1 MYIARFDNND
11 KNKVQSI
18 EEHLLNCKSF
28 VNKNCDIDDF
38 KSICELTALL
48 HDLGKYSKEFQVYI
62 EQQRSNPEKGS
73 SKVTHSVQGAILLTE
88 LLKERTNGII
98 RSQQF
103 LIEMIRIAVLSHHGL
118 RDAIVWDANGNQMVS
133 SYKTMRDRYN
143 GKNPKGFLEVR
154 SASSDFIP
162 KIRSLFENGSKAI
175 VSILKEILSITNPKS
190 KDSPQQFGLLS
201 FYQGLLARYNLS
213 LLIDADRTDAASFE
227 NENINRF
234 SDPEPWDVILKQWES
249 LRDNLESSLER
260 NDVVSPV
267 DIFRR
272 EISEMCSA
280 AANKEIGIFRLSAP
294 TGSGKTRSALRFAVN
309 HAIANKL
316 KRIVYVA
323 PFNSILEQ
331 NADVIRNFLDNK
343 NLLLEHHCNYT
354 SKEKESSDGEE
365 LDRYSYLTQSWDA
378 RIVATSAVQFLEALF
393 SSDSNAIRHFH
404 SLANSVIIFDE
415 IQSLPIRCTELFNL
429 AVNFLTS
436 ICKSSVVL
444 CSATQ
449 PPIDNLKQN
458 CLKRVDDIISDS
470 DFNKYYKAFKRTKF
484 INITKLGGYIIDEL
498 VELILEKVEDI
509 QDCNSVLI
517 IVNTKS
523 NAKTL
528 FQELKKHNDNLS
540 RELQFERLFHL
551 STNMCPKHR
560 KEVLNEIKRFH
571 SANKRFICVST
582 QLIEAGVDIS
592 FPVVFRALAGL
603 DSIIQAAGRCNR
615 NAEREEGLVYI
626 FNISQ
631 TEEKVASIEDIK
643 YGQAVM
649 HGLLNEYRNNP
660 QSFDNDL
667 SSPQALGYYYRKYYI
682 ERQNDTAFNVPELN
696 TTLVDLLSDNSKFDK
711 PKERAFMRQAFKT
724 AGDKFEVISEA
735 GKISLIVPYDENSL
749 DLLHKLKMIDCRP
762 KDILRQLQQ
771 YTISVSESVF
781 KQLLSSGAID
791 TKAVEG
797 LFILN
802 DLYYDKDLGL
812 LNNTGDIFI

>member
-11 KNKVQSI
+11 KNKVQLL
-18 EEHLLNCKSF
+18 EEHLLNCENF
-28 VNKNCDIDDF
+28 VNENCEIGDF
-38 KSICELTALL
+38 NSICELTAFL
-48 HDLGKYSKEFQVYI
+48 HDLGKYSTEFQTYI

-73 SKVTHSVQGAILLTE
+73 SKVTHSVQGAMLLTE

-98 RSQQF
+98 RKHQLF
-103 LIEMIRIAVLSHHGL
+103 LIEMIRIAVISHHGL
-118 RDAIVWDANGNQMVS
+118 RDAIDKQMIS
-133 SYKTMRDRYN
+133 SYKAMKDRYISANPN
-143 GKNPKGFLEVR
+143 GFSEVR
-154 SASSDFIP
+154 SASAVYIP
-162 KIRSLFENGSKAI
+162 KILSLFENGSKDI
-175 VSILKEILSITNPKS
+175 ESLSNEIEVITNS
-190 KDSPQQFGLLS
+190 EAYPQQFGQPS
-201 FYQGLLARYNLS
+201 FYKGLLARYNLS

-227 NENINRF
+227 NENISRL

-267 DIFRR
+267 DCFRR

-280 AANKEIGIFRLSAP
+280 AANNKNGIFRLSAP
-294 TGSGKTRSALRFAVN
+294 TGSGKTRSALRFAAN
-309 HAIANKL
+309 HAIANTL

-378 RIVATSAVQFLEALF
+378 RIIATSAVQFLEALF
-393 SSDSNAIRHFH
+393 SSDSSAIRHFH
-404 SLANSVIIFDE
+404 SLVNSVIIFDE

-449 PPIDNLKQN
+449 PPIGNLKQN
-458 CLKRVDDIISDS
+458 CLKSAYDIIPDS
-470 DFNKYYKAFKRTKF
+470 DFKKYYEAFKRTTFLDFTKKGGWF
-484 INITKLGGYIIDEL
+484 INEL
-498 VELILEKVEDI
+498 AEWILDKVEP
-509 QDCNSVLI
+509 DCNSVLI

-528 FQELKKHNDNLS
+528 FQELKKHNDNLPK
-540 RELQFERLFHL
+540 ELQFERLFHL

-560 KEVLNEIKRFH
+560 KDVLNEIKRFQ
-571 SANKRFICVST
+571 SANKRFLCVST

-626 FNISQ
+626 FDISQ

-643 YGQAVM
+643 DGQTVM
-649 HGLLNEYRNNP
+649 RVLLNEYQDNP

-667 SSPQALGYYYRKYYI
+667 SSPKALEYYYRKYYI
-682 ERQNDTAFNVPELN
+682 ERQNDTAFNVFD
-696 TTLVDLLSDNSKFDK
+696 TTLVDLLSDNSKNVR
-711 PKERAFMRQAFKT
+711 PKEKVCMRQAFKT
-724 AGDKFEVISEA
+724 AGDNFEVISET
-735 GKISLIVPYDENSL
+735 GKISLIVPYNGASE
-749 DLLHKLKMIDCRP
+749 LLEKLKKIDCRSDYRS

-781 KQLLSSGAID
+781 KQLLSLGAID
-791 TKAVEG
+791 TDSIDG
-797 LFILN
+797 MIILN
-802 DLYYDKDLGL
+802 HLYYDNDLGL
-812 LNNTGDIFI
+812 INNTGDIFI

>member
-11 KNKVQSI
+11 KNKVQLL
-18 EEHLLNCKSF
+18 EEHLLNCEIF
-28 VNKNCDIDDF
+28 VNENCEISDF
-38 KSICELTALL
+38 NSICELTAFL
-48 HDLGKYSKEFQVYI
+48 HDLGKYSTEFQTYI
-62 EQQRSNPEKGS
+62 EQQRSNPEKSS
-73 SKVTHSVQGAILLTE
+73 SKVTHSVQGAMLLTE
-88 LLKERTNGII
+88 LLLKGRITK
-98 RSQQF
+98 QQLF
-103 LIEMIRIAVLSHHGL
+103 LIEMIRIAVISHHGL
-118 RDAIVWDANGNQMVS
+118 RDVIDMNNMKI
-133 SYKTMRDRYN
+133 SYEAMKDRYN
-143 GKNPKGFLEVR
+143 RDNPNGFSEVR
-154 SASSDFIP
+154 NASADYIP
-162 KIRSLFENGSKAI
+162 KILSLFENGSKVI
-175 VSILKEILSITNPKS
+175 VSILNKIKSITNS
-190 KDSPQQFGLLS
+190 NSEVSHQQYGLPS

-227 NENINRF
+227 NENINNL
-234 SDPEPWDVILKQWES
+234 SEPEPWDVILKQWES

-260 NDVVSPV
+260 NDVVSSV
-267 DIFRR
+267 DCFRR

-309 HAIANKL
+309 HAIFNMS
-316 KRIVYVA
+316 KRIYYIA

-331 NADVIRNFLDNK
+331 NADVNRQFLDNK
-343 NLLLEHHCNYT
+343 DLLLEHHCNYT
-354 SKEKESSDGEE
+354 NKEKKSSDSEE

-378 RIVATSAVQFLEALF
+378 RIIATSAVQFLEALF
-393 SSDSNAIRHFH
+393 SSDSSAIRHFH

-436 ICKSSVVL
+436 ICKSTVVL

-458 CLKRVDDIISDS
+458 CLKSVSDIIPDS
-470 DFNKYYKAFKRTKF
+470 DFKKYYKAFKRTKF
-484 INITKLGGYIIDEL
+484 IDITKLGGYFIEEL
-498 VELILEKVEDI
+498 AKLILEKVEDI

-528 FQELKKHNDNLS
+528 FQELKKHNDNLPK
-540 RELQFERLFHL
+540 ELQFERLFHL

-560 KEVLNEIKRFH
+560 KDVLNEIKRFQ

-643 YGQAVM
+643 NGQAVM
-649 HGLLNEYRNNP
+649 SGLLNEYRNNP
-660 QSFDNDL
+660 QSFDYDL
-667 SSPQALGYYYRKYYI
+667 SSPQALDYYYRKYYI

-696 TTLVDLLSDNSKFDK
+696 TTIVDLLSDNSRIDK
-711 PKERAFMRQAFKT
+711 PTEKAIMRQAFKT

-735 GKISLIVPYDENSL
+735 GKISLIVPYNEDASE
-749 DLLHKLKMIDCRP
+749 LLQKLRMIDCRP
-762 KDILRQLQQ
+762 KNILRQLQQ
-771 YTISVSESVF
+771 YTISVSESDL
-781 KQLLSSGAID
+781 KQLPAKAID
-791 TKAVEG
+791 TKDIDG
-797 LFILN
+797 MIIL
-802 DLYYDKDLGL
+802 DKLYYDTDLGL
-812 LNNTGDIFI
+812 SNNPGDIII

>member
-1 MYIARFDNND
+1 MYIARFNNND
-11 KNKVQSI
+11 TNKVQSL
-18 EEHLLNCKSF
+18 EEHLSNCENY
-28 VNKNCDIDDF
+28 VNKNCDINDF

-48 HDLGKYSKEFQVYI
+48 HDLGKYSTEFQTYI
-62 EQQRSNPEKGS
+62 EQQRSDPEKGS
-73 SKVTHSVQGAILLTE
+73 SKVTHSVQGAMLLTE
-88 LLKERTNGII
+88 LLLKGRITK
-98 RSQQF
+98 QQLF
-103 LIEMIRIAVLSHHGL
+103 LIEMIRNAVISHHGL
-118 RDAIVWDANGNQMVS
+118 RDVIDMNNMKI
-133 SYKTMRDRYN
+133 SYEAMKERYN
-143 GKNPKGFLEVR
+143 RDNPNGFSEVR
-154 SASSDFIP
+154 IASTDFIP
-162 KIRSLFENGSKAI
+162 KILSLFENGSKVI
-175 VSILKEILSITNPKS
+175 KSLLKEILIITNS
-190 KDSPQQFGLLS
+190 EVSSQRFGQPQ

-227 NENINRF
+227 NKNIL
-234 SDPEPWDVILKQWES
+234 SDPEPWEVILKQWES
-249 LRDNLESSLER
+249 LRDNLESSLKR

-267 DIFRR
+267 DSYRR

-309 HAIANKL
+309 HAIFNKS
-316 KRIVYVA
+316 KRIYYIA

-331 NADVIRNFLDNK
+331 NADVSRQFLDNK
-343 NLLLEHHCNYT
+343 DLLLEHHCNYT
-354 SKEKESSDGEE
+354 SNENKSSDSDE

-378 RIVATSAVQFLEALF
+378 RIIATSAVQFLEALF
-393 SSDSNAIRHFH
+393 SSDSSAIRHFH

-458 CLKRVDDIISDS
+458 CLKSVYDIIPDI
-470 DFNKYYKAFKRTKF
+470 NKYYKAFKRTKF
-484 INITKLGGYIIDEL
+484 IDITKLGGYIIDEL
-498 VELILEKVEDI
+498 VELILKKVEDI
-509 QDCNSVLI
+509 QDCNSVLV

-523 NAKTL
+523 NAKAL
-528 FQELKKHNDNLS
+528 FQELKKYNDNLPK
-540 RELQFERLFHL
+540 ELQFERLFHL

-560 KEVLNEIKRFH
+560 KDVLNEIKRFQ

-592 FPVVFRALAGL
+592 FPVVFRSLAGL

-643 YGQAVM
+643 NGQAVM
-649 HGLLNEYRNNP
+649 CGLLNAFQNNP
-660 QSFDNDL
+660 QSFDYDL
-667 SSPQALGYYYRKYYI
+667 SSPQALSYYYRRYYI
-682 ERQNDTAFNVPELN
+682 ERQRDTAFNVPELN
-696 TTLVDLLSDNSKFDK
+696 TTLVDLLSKNSIIVNT
-711 PKERAFMRQAFKT
+711 KETSTIMRQAFKT

-735 GKISLIVPYDENSL
+735 GKICLIVPYNDEAE
-749 DLLHKLKMIDCRP
+749 DLLCKLRMIDNRP
-762 KDILRQLQQ
+762 NGILRQLQQ
-771 YTISVSESVF
+771 YTISVSESDL
-781 KQLLSSGAID
+781 KQLPAKAID
-791 TKAVEG
+791 TKYIDG
-797 LFILN
+797 MIIL
-802 DLYYDKDLGL
+802 DKRYYHLDLGL
-812 LNNTGDIFI
+812 SNNPGDIII

>member
-11 KNKVQSI
+11 NNKVQSL
-18 EEHLLNCKSF
+18 EEHLLNCAKF
-28 VNKNCDIDDF
+28 VNENCEIDNF
-38 KSICELTALL
+38 NSICELTAIL
-48 HDLGKYSKEFQVYI
+48 HDLGKYSNQFQAYI
-62 EQQRSNPEKGS
+62 EQQRNNQENSCT
-73 SKVTHSVQGAILLTE
+73 KVTHSVQGAMLLTE
-88 LLKERTNGII
+88 LLKERTKSITS
-98 RSQQF
+98 RQLF
-103 LIEMIRIAVLSHHGL
+103 LIEMIRNAVISHHGL
-118 RDAIVWDANGNQMVS
+118 RDAIDIKKMKTSFEAMKERYIYANP
-133 SYKTMRDRYN
+133 N
-143 GKNPKGFLEVR
+143 GLSEVR
-154 SASSDFIP
+154 SASADFIP
-162 KIRSLFENGSKAI
+162 KILSLFENGSKDI
-175 VSILKEILSITNPKS
+175 ELLSNEIKFITNSKS
-190 KDSPQQFGLLS
+190 KDSPHRFGLPS
-201 FYQGLLARYNLS
+201 FYKGLLARYNLS

-227 NENINRF
+227 YNYKL

-249 LRDNLESSLER
+249 LRDNLESSLEK
-260 NDVVSPV
+260 NDILSPV
-267 DIFRR
+267 DSFRR

-309 HAIANKL
+309 HAIFNKS
-316 KRIVYVA
+316 KRIFYIA

-331 NADVIRNFLDNK
+331 NADVIRNLLAIRD
-343 NLLLEHHCNYT
+343 LLLEHHCNYT
-354 SKEKESSDGEE
+354 SKEKKSSDIEE
-365 LDRYSYLTQSWDA
+365 LDRYSYLSQSWDA
-378 RIVATSAVQFLEALF
+378 RIIATSAVQFLEALF
-393 SSDSNAIRHFH
+393 SSDSSAIRHFH

-458 CLKRVDDIISDS
+458 CLKNVSDIISD
-470 DFNKYYKAFKRTKF
+470 FKKYYEAFKRTKF
-484 INITKLGGYIIDEL
+484 IDITKLGGYIIDEL

-528 FQELKKHNDNLS
+528 FQELKKHNDNLPK
-540 RELQFERLFHL
+540 ELQFERLFHL

-560 KEVLNEIKRFH
+560 KDVLNEIKRFQ

-592 FPVVFRALAGL
+592 FPVVFRGLAGL

-631 TEEKVASIEDIK
+631 TEEKVASIEDIIN
-643 YGQAVM
+643 GQTVM
-649 HGLLNEYRNNP
+649 RVLLNEYQDNP

-667 SSPQALGYYYRKYYI
+667 SSPQALEYYYRRYYI
-682 ERQNDTAFNVPELN
+682 ERQNDTAFNVPKLN
-696 TTLVDLLSDNSKFDK
+696 TTIIDLLSKNISVPSIKNVC
-711 PKERAFMRQAFKT
+711 MRQAFKT

-735 GKISLIVPYDENSL
+735 GKISLIVPYNEEAT
-749 DLLHKLKMIDCRP
+749 DLLCKLRIIENRP
-762 KDILRQLQQ
+762 KGILRQLQQ
-771 YTISVSESVF
+771 YTISVSEYDLN
-781 KQLLSSGAID
+781 QLPSNAVD
-791 TKAVEG
+791 TKDIEG
-797 LFILN
+797 MIVLN
-802 DLYYDKDLGL
+802 ELYYDKDLGL
-812 LNNTGDIFI
+812 LNNPRDIII

>member
-11 KNKVQSI
+11 NNKVQSL
-18 EEHLLNCKSF
+18 EEHLSNCENY

-38 KSICELTALL
+38 KSICVLTALL
-48 HDLGKYSKEFQVYI
+48 HDLGKYSTEFQTYI
-62 EQQRSNPEKGS
+62 EQQRSNPEKNS
-73 SKVTHSVQGAILLTE
+73 SKVTHSVQGAMLLTE
-88 LLKERTNGII
+88 LLKERIEDNTP
-98 RSQQF
+98 QQF
-103 LIEMIRIAVLSHHGL
+103 LIEMIRIAVISHHGL
-118 RDAIVWDANGNQMVS
+118 RDAIDKQMVS
-133 SYKTMRDRYN
+133 SYKAMKDRYISANPN
-143 GKNPKGFLEVR
+143 GFSEVR
-154 SASSDFIP
+154 SASADYIP
-162 KIRSLFENGSKAI
+162 KILSLFENGSKDI
-175 VSILKEILSITNPKS
+175 ESISNEIEAITNS
-190 KDSPQQFGLLS
+190 EAYPQQFGQPS
-201 FYQGLLARYNLS
+201 FYKGLLARYNLS

-227 NENINRF
+227 NENIKLL
-234 SDPEPWDVILKQWES
+234 SGPEPWDVILKQWES
-249 LRDNLESSLER
+249 LRDNLESTLEK

-267 DIFRR
+267 DSFRR

-331 NADVIRNFLDNK
+331 NADVIRNFLDNN

-378 RIVATSAVQFLEALF
+378 RIIATSAVQFLEALF
-393 SSDSNAIRHFH
+393 SSDSSAIRHFH

-436 ICKSSVVL
+436 ICKSSVIL

-458 CLKRVDDIISDS
+458 CLKCVNENDIIPDS
-470 DFNKYYKAFKRTKF
+470 DFNRYYKAFKRTKLHDK
-484 INITKLGGYIIDEL
+484 TKQKGYSIKEL
-498 VELILEKVEDI
+498 ADLILATVEEI
-509 QDCNSVLI
+509 SDCNSVLI

-528 FQELKKHNDNLS
+528 FQELKKHNDNLPK
-540 RELQFERLFHL
+540 ELQFERLFHL

-560 KEVLNEIKRFH
+560 KDVLNEIKRFQ

-615 NAEREEGLVYI
+615 NAEREEGRVFI
-626 FNISQ
+626 FDISQ
-631 TEEKVASIEDIK
+631 TEEKVNSIEDIK
-643 YGQAVM
+643 NGQKVM
-649 HGLLNEYRNNP
+649 RGLLNQYKNNP
-660 QSFDNDL
+660 QLFDDDL
-667 SSPQALGYYYRKYYI
+667 SSPKALIYYYRKYYI
-682 ERQNDTAFNVPELN
+682 ERQNDTDFNVFD
-696 TTLVDLLSDNSKFDK
+696 TTLVDLLSDNLKIAKRLKSVY
-711 PKERAFMRQAFKT
+711 MYQAFKT
-724 AGDKFEVISEA
+724 AGDKFEVISET
-735 GKISLIVPYDENSL
+735 GKISLIVPYNEDASE
-749 DLLHKLKMIDCRP
+749 LLQKLRMIDCRS
-762 KDILRQLQQ
+762 KNILRQLQQ
-771 YTISVSESVF
+771 YTISVSESDL
-781 KQLLSSGAID
+781 KQLPAKAID
-791 TKAVEG
+791 TKDIDG
-797 LFILN
+797 MIIL
-802 DLYYDKDLGL
+802 DKLYYDTDLGL
-812 LNNTGDIFI
+812 SNNPGDIII